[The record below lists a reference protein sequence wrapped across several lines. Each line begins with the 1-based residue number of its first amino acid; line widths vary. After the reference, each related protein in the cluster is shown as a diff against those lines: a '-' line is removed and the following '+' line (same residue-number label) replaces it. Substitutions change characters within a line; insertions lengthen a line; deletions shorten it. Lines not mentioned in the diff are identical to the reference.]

1 MKKLPFLAGLL
12 CLAAVLEA
20 HPMGNFSVNHYSKIE
35 LASKNSKLLFVLDMA
50 EIPTFE
56 LLQKWGLQAGSPRA
70 ELQAKA
76 AGEARAWSRNLVI
89 RANGKTV
96 LPRFESAELTVADG
110 AGGLPVFRIASHLSL
125 PLASGQFEFEDRN
138 YAERA
143 GWKEIVVQGAEGVT
157 LQKATPDHLD
167 KSQALTA
174 YPQDPKLSPPQ
185 ETQASV
191 QWSAA
196 GEQPVISSAPIAK
209 EPVKPDPVETAV
221 AKTAAPEAFPIVAP
235 PPNTAA
241 TPPEQKSFGTV
252 SRGDFISRTL
262 GSKKEI
268 GWSLAVTLLLVA
280 FGFGALHAFE
290 PGHGKTMV
298 AAYLVGSRGTV
309 KQALFL
315 GGMVTFTHTISVF
328 ILGIAT
334 LFLSRYIMPDKI
346 SKFLG
351 VVSGLTIIW
360 IGGLLLYRRARKLA
374 PHSHAHDDHHHHD
387 HDHAHPHTHAHDHP
401 HHHDHGHTHS
411 HEAAHT
417 HSHEPGHTHTHGAH
431 THTHDGHTHS
441 HLPEG
446 DVTLG
451 SLIALGASGGLV
463 PCPSA
468 LVLLLSA
475 ISLGRVGLGLLLLV
489 SFSLGLALVLMAT
502 GLAVLFAKHLL
513 PESSKSSSNPVFRL
527 MPVFSA
533 AVILII
539 GMVMTGVSLGLIPA
553 SRFLS

>member
-1 MKKLPFLAGLL
+1 
-12 CLAAVLEA
+12 
-20 HPMGNFSVNHYSKIE
+20 MGNFSVNHYSKIE
-35 LASKNSKLLFVLDMA
+35 LAPKTSKVLFVLDLA
-50 EIPTFE
+50 EIPSFA
-56 LLQKWGLQAGSPRA
+56 LLQKWGLQATSPRA
-70 ELQAKA
+70 DLNAKA
-76 AGEARAWSRNLVI
+76 TQEARDWSRNLVI
-89 RANGKTV
+89 RDNGKIIK
-96 LPRFESAELTVADG
+96 PRFDSADLTVSEG
-110 AGGLPVFRIASHLSL
+110 AGGLSVFRIATHLSL
-125 PLASGQFEFEDRN
+125 PLVSGRLEYEDSN

-143 GWKEIVVQGAEGVT
+143 GWKEIVVQGGEGVT
-157 LQKATPDHLD
+157 LQKSTPDHPD
-167 KSQALTA
+167 QSQALAA
-174 YPQDPKLSPPQ
+174 YPQDPRLSPPQ

-191 QWSAA
+191 QWSAV
-196 GEQPVISSAPIAK
+196 GEPTAPLVA
-209 EPVKPDPVETAV
+209 TAP
-221 AKTAAPEAFPIVAP
+221 AKTAPLEVAAAPAVVAVP

-241 TPPEQKSFGTV
+241 TPPEQKSLGTV

-309 KQALFL
+309 KQAIFL

-334 LFLSRYIMPDKI
+334 LFLSRYVMPEKI
-346 SKFLG
+346 SKVLG
-351 VVSGLTIIW
+351 VVSGLTIVW

-374 PHSHAHDDHHHHD
+374 PHTHAHHDHDHD
-387 HDHAHPHTHAHDHP
+387 HDHAHPHTHSHDHDHAHAHKHDHKHD
-401 HHHDHGHTHS
+401 HHH
-411 HEAAHT
+411 HEPVPAHT
-417 HSHEPGHTHTHGAH
+417 H

-475 ISLGRVGLGLLLLV
+475 ISLGRTGLGLLMLL

-502 GLAVLFAKHLL
+502 GLTVLFAKKLL
-513 PESSKSSSNPVFRL
+513 PEKSKSASNPVFRL
-527 MPVFSA
+527 LPVLSA